1 MKSLLLYELVLL
13 VAGSILFLALVF
25 ALVFSL
31 VKNKPLKNIFWFFLF
46 PIIMI
51 GFPSI
56 QSFGFENGK
65 FELKK
70 LTTEVA
76 NNPASEVKRK
86 ELEEAIQTINPERL
100 DNDPEG
106 SKYVAEAQ
114 LALGNIDES
123 EKAIQNALSLEK
135 NDSEAVKIKNDIKKV
150 KIKNIEYKKNIEKLN
165 QIIAKIDL
173 KEDTTNNNPSA
184 IKEILTKTEVP
195 KYTDEKSQIIIAKSL
210 EKLGEKEN
218 SIKILDQVILANPK
232 SEEAKSIKKELI
244 LKKIDRVNTTN
255 FKTSKFENAVI
266 KN

>member
-1 MKSLLLYELVLL
+1 MKNLLLYELVLL

-25 ALVFSL
+25 ALIFSL
-31 VKNKPLKNIFWFFLF
+31 IKNKPLKNIFWFFLF

-70 LTTEVA
+70 LTHEVA
-76 NNPASEVKRK
+76 SNPTNEVKRK

-100 DNDPEG
+100 DKDPEG

-150 KIKNIEYKKNIEKLN
+150 KIKNIEYQKNIKKLN
-165 QIIAKIDL
+165 QIIDKIDL
-173 KEDTTNNNPSA
+173 KQDTSNNNPNA
-184 IKEILTKTEVP
+184 IKEILAKTEVP
-195 KYTDEKSQIIIAKSL
+195 KYTDEKSQIVIAKSL

-218 SIKILDQVILANPK
+218 SIKILDQVILANPN

-244 LKKIDRVNTTN
+244 LKKIDKVNTTN
-255 FKTSKFENAVI
+255 FKTNKFENAVI